1 MTVAF
6 TIQKEVVVVVEWKR
20 GKRGDS
26 NAESRSDIE
35 CSTGKSGN
43 HMTNNGETFEFKD
56 MT

>member
-1 MTVAF
+1 MVAF
-6 TIQKEVVVVVEWKR
+6 TIQKEVVVVVKWKR